1 MMSRVVQ
8 GSGSQVGILADD
20 VSAIYKTTKIFTHR
34 SVSTWSREEEKKKKK
49 KKKKKAEEG

>member
-1 MMSRVVQ
+1 MGAQ
-8 GSGSQVGILADD
+8 IGILADD

-34 SVSTWSREEEKKKKK
+34 SVSSWSREEEKKKKK